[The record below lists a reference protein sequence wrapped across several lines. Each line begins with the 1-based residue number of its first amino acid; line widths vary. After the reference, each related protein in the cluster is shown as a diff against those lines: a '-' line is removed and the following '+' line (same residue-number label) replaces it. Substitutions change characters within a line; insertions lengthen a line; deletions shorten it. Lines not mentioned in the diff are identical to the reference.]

1 MLGSVGRLA
10 VLALPPLSS
19 TFEARVLSR
28 LHLCYPNF
36 MLTCAIPMTSSHSTL
51 RPLCICNRHL
61 QKPLLSFRS
70 RCVFAPFLFLF
81 LALASGLS
89 VPLWGCQFHWNWQRT
104 LRTLR
109 SVYRSKPRYRHY
121 NTQYCHEP
129 CYRDV
134 HTHAYDCTYTLLTHS
149 YTHAHA
155 RTRTHTAHAHGTRTH
170 THAHGTHMRTRTRT
184 HAHAQPQI
192 NALLGTCSTHKQLR
206 RKRQPKGSRMQ
217 HSRQTPPRWKLQCR
231 EGKRLNAHPVEHASI
246 SSGCH

>member
-109 SVYRSKPRYRHY
+109 SVYRSKPRYRDTTTR
-121 NTQYCHEP
+121 NTATNLAIGMYTHT
-129 CYRDV
+129 RMIA
-134 HTHAYDCTYTLLTHS
+134 HTHYSHIRTRTRTR
-149 YTHAHA
+149 AHA
-155 RTRTHTAHAHGTRTH
+155 RTRHTHMARARTH
-170 THAHGTHMRTRTRT
+170 THMEHTCARA
-184 HAHAQPQI
+184 HAHTHTH
-192 NALLGTCSTHKQLR
+192 NHRSMLCSVR
-206 RKRQPKGSRMQ
+206 A
-217 HSRQTPPRWKLQCR
+217 
-231 EGKRLNAHPVEHASI
+231 AHTNS
-246 SSGCH
+246 